1 METIPTWRCT
11 PRSTRCRTIWMRRV
25 RCCSPTWAGACRE
38 FDQAI
43 GELVGACL
51 LGREVAI
58 RVTAR

>member
-1 METIPTWRCT
+1 
-11 PRSTRCRTIWMRRV
+11 MRRV

-38 FDQAI
+38 FEQTI

-58 RVTAR
+58 RVIAR